1 MAQTV
6 CILLGEE
13 DRTRLA
19 AIVGDRNRPQK
30 HVQRARIVLLSAD
43 RLPVLAVASRTDASR
58 PAVWRWQ
65 QRFAEQG
72 VDGLLRDKT
81 RKPGKKP
88 LPAATVAKILA
99 LPCGKPPR
107 QATHWT
113 GRMVAKAVGVSLRAV
128 QRIWEANRL
137 QPHRVRTFKTS
148 NDPAFAEK
156 VEDVVGL
163 YMNPPIHAVV
173 ISIDEKS
180 QIQALDRT
188 QPGLP
193 MKPGKC
199 GTMTHDYKR
208 NGTTTLFA
216 ALNILDGTVV
226 GRCMPSHTHKEFIK
240 FLNAVERA
248 VRPGRISM
256 PSPIT
261 TPPTSIPRSSG
272 GSPIT
277 RAGSSISP
285 QLQHPGSTPSKASSQ
300 SSPADKS
307 DVASSNLSPTSKM
320 PSAATSESTTNPQDH
335 SSGPSQPTPSSP
347 NSADCLYLLN
357 ESVH

>member
-1 MAQTV
+1 M
-6 CILLGEE
+6 
-13 DRTRLA
+13 RLA

-43 RLPVLAVASRTDASR
+43 RLPVLAVARQTEASR

-88 LPAATVAKILA
+88 LSAATVAKILA
-99 LPCGKPPR
+99 LPCGEPPR
-107 QATHWT
+107 RATHWT
-113 GRMVAKAVGVSLRAV
+113 GRMVAQVAGVSLRAV
-128 QRIWEANRL
+128 QRIWEANHL

-163 YMNPPIHAVV
+163 YMNPPVHAVV

-199 GTMTHDYKR
+199 GTMTHDLY
-208 NGTTTLFA
+208 G
-216 ALNILDGTVV
+216 
-226 GRCMPSHTHKEFIK
+226 
-240 FLNAVERA
+240 
-248 VRPGRISM
+248 
-256 PSPIT
+256 
-261 TPPTSIPRSSG
+261 
-272 GSPIT
+272 
-277 RAGSSISP
+277 
-285 QLQHPGSTPSKASSQ
+285 
-300 SSPADKS
+300 
-307 DVASSNLSPTSKM
+307 NLSVK
-320 PSAATSESTTNPQDH
+320 
-335 SSGPSQPTPSSP
+335 G
-347 NSADCLYLLN
+347 
-357 ESVH
+357 

>member
-6 CILLGEE
+6 CILLGDE
-13 DRTRLA
+13 DRMRLA
-19 AIVGDRNRPQK
+19 AIVVDRNRPQK

-43 RLPVLAVASRTDASR
+43 RLPVLAVARQTDASR

-65 QRFAEQG
+65 QRFAERG
-72 VDGLLRDKT
+72 IDGLLRDKT

-173 ISIDEKS
+173 VSIDEKS

-188 QPGLP
+188 QPGLR

-199 GTMTHDYKR
+199 GTMTHDLY
-208 NGTTTLFA
+208 G
-216 ALNILDGTVV
+216 D
-226 GRCMPSHTHKEFIK
+226 
-240 FLNAVERA
+240 
-248 VRPGRISM
+248 
-256 PSPIT
+256 
-261 TPPTSIPRSSG
+261 
-272 GSPIT
+272 
-277 RAGSSISP
+277 
-285 QLQHPGSTPSKASSQ
+285 
-300 SSPADKS
+300 
-307 DVASSNLSPTSKM
+307 LSVK
-320 PSAATSESTTNPQDH
+320 
-335 SSGPSQPTPSSP
+335 G
-347 NSADCLYLLN
+347 
-357 ESVH
+357 

>member
-6 CILLGEE
+6 CILLGDE
-13 DRTRLA
+13 DRLRLA
-19 AIVGDRNRPQK
+19 AIAGDRNRPQK
-30 HVQRARIVLLSAD
+30 HVQRARIVLSSGD
-43 RLPVLAVASRTDASR
+43 RLPVLAVARQTAVSR

-107 QATHWT
+107 EATHWT

-128 QRIWEANRL
+128 QRIWQANRL

-156 VEDVVGL
+156 AEDVVGL
-163 YMNPPIHAVV
+163 YMNPPVHAVV
-173 ISIDEKS
+173 VSIDEKS

-240 FLNAVERA
+240 FLSAVERA
-248 VRPGRISM
+248 VRPGRI
-256 PSPIT
+256 IHA
-261 TPPTSIPRSSG
+261 I
-272 GSPIT
+272 
-277 RAGSSISP
+277 
-285 QLQHPGSTPSKASSQ
+285 
-300 SSPADKS
+300 AD
-307 DVASSNLSPTSKM
+307 N
-320 PSAATSESTTNPQDH
+320 
-335 SSGPSQPTPSSP
+335 
-347 NSADCLYLLN
+347 
-357 ESVH
+357 

>member
-88 LPAATVAKILA
+88 LAAATVAKILA

-148 NDPAFAEK
+148 NDPALAEK

-199 GTMTHDYKR
+199 GTMTHDLY
-208 NGTTTLFA
+208 G
-216 ALNILDGTVV
+216 D
-226 GRCMPSHTHKEFIK
+226 
-240 FLNAVERA
+240 
-248 VRPGRISM
+248 
-256 PSPIT
+256 
-261 TPPTSIPRSSG
+261 
-272 GSPIT
+272 
-277 RAGSSISP
+277 
-285 QLQHPGSTPSKASSQ
+285 
-300 SSPADKS
+300 
-307 DVASSNLSPTSKM
+307 LSVK
-320 PSAATSESTTNPQDH
+320 
-335 SSGPSQPTPSSP
+335 G
-347 NSADCLYLLN
+347 
-357 ESVH
+357 

>member
-6 CILLGEE
+6 CILLGDE
-13 DRTRLA
+13 DRLRLA
-19 AIVGDRNRPQK
+19 AIAGDRNRPQK
-30 HVQRARIVLLSAD
+30 HVQRARIALSSGD
-43 RLPVLAVASRTDASR
+43 RLPVLAVARQTAVSR

-107 QATHWT
+107 EATHWT

-128 QRIWEANRL
+128 QRIWQANRL

-193 MKPGKC
+193 LKPGKC
-199 GTMTHDYKR
+199 ATMTHDYKR
-208 NGTTTLFA
+208 HGTTTLFA
-216 ALNILDGTVV
+216 ALNVLDGVV
-226 GRCMPSHTHKEFIK
+226 LGRCMQKHTHQEFIR

-248 VRPGRISM
+248 VPAGKLIHAIVDNYATHKHPKVQAWLIRHPRW
-256 PSPIT
+256 T
-261 TPPTSIPRSSG
+261 FHFTPTSGSWLNAVENFFSALTRKRLRRGVFRS
-272 GSPIT
+272 I
-277 RAGSSISP
+277 AD
-285 QLQHPGSTPSKASSQ
+285 LQAAINRYLKAPNDRPKPFVWTK
-300 SSPADKS
+300 PADAILAKLNRLP
-307 DVASSNLSPTSKM
+307 V
-320 PSAATSESTTNPQDH
+320 PS
-335 SSGPSQPTPSSP
+335 
-347 NSADCLYLLN
+347 
-357 ESVH
+357 V